1 MPLAPSLALATLLA
15 VLLVMGG
22 EALLSRFNERL
33 LRARGATEAEGDVY
47 TVMQW
52 AYPACFVAMAIE
64 GAVSG
69 PAPARVLAM
78 GLAVFGLAKALKAW
92 AIGSLGYRWTFKV
105 LVLRDAPLVAA
116 GPYRYLSH
124 PNYLAVAGELLGFAL
139 TVWAPATGVL
149 ALLGF
154 GALMR
159 RRIAIEDRALG
170 RQ

>member
-1 MPLAPSLALATLLA
+1 MPLAASLALATLVA

-22 EALLSRFNERL
+22 EAMLSRFNERL
-33 LRARGATEAEGDVY
+33 LKQRGATEAEEDVY
-47 TVMQW
+47 PVMQW
-52 AYPACFVAMAIE
+52 AYPACFVAMAVE

-69 PAPARVLAM
+69 PAPAPVLAS

-105 LVLRDAPLVAA
+105 LVLPDAPLVAA
-116 GPYRYLSH
+116 GPYRYLRH
-124 PNYLAVAGELLGFAL
+124 PNYLAVVGELLGFGL

-170 RQ
+170 RH